1 MSVNNFKPT
10 IWSANILATLQKTL
24 VFASPMITNRNYEG
38 AISGFGDRVKINQ
51 IGDVTVSNYD
61 KDVNI
66 SYQSMSDAAQ
76 FLDIDKQKY
85 FAINLDDVD
94 AAQVNVDL
102 MSAYASQAAY
112 AISDVVDQTLS
123 GLYGSAGVTAN
134 LGTTGTPLTITAADT
149 SGGNVGILEL
159 LRRMMVAL
167 NKNNVPKAGRFVV
180 LSPDLAGRLA
190 ERNVT
195 LYNVRQTQEAA
206 DNGFIGNFYGFNIFE
221 SNNVADVGTAA
232 VPKQKILAGT
242 NIAITMAQ
250 QIAKIESVRRENSFA
265 DAVRGLYVYG
275 AKVVRPEALA
285 CATVTPA

>member
-10 IWSANILATLQKTL
+10 IWSANILATLQKSL
-24 VFASPMITNRNYEG
+24 VFASPIITNRNYEG
-38 AISGFGDRVKINQ
+38 EVANFGDRVKINQ
-51 IGDVTVSNYD
+51 IGDVTISNYVAGTD
-61 KDVNI
+61 I
-66 SYQSMSDAAQ
+66 AYQGMSDAAQ
-76 FLDIDKQKY
+76 FLDIDQQKY

-102 MSAYASQAAY
+102 MSAYSTQAGYSIA
-112 AISDVVDQTLS
+112 DTVDQYLS
-123 GLYGSAGVTAN
+123 GLYASAGITTN
-134 LGTTGTPLTITAADT
+134 LGSTASPLTVTAADST
-149 SGGNVGILEL
+149 GGNVGILEL

-167 NKNNVPKAGRFVV
+167 NKNNVPKIGRWVV

-206 DNGFIGNFYGFNIFE
+206 DNGYIGNFYGFEIFE
-221 SNNVADVGTAA
+221 SNNVADVGTA
-232 VPKQKILAGT
+232 VTPKQKILAGT

-250 QIAKIESVRRENSFA
+250 QIAKIEGVRRENQFA

-285 CATVTPA
+285 CATVTPS

>member
-10 IWSANILATLQKTL
+10 IWSANILATLQKSL
-24 VFASPMITNRNYEG
+24 VFASPIITNRNYEG
-38 AISGFGDRVKINQ
+38 EVANFGDRVKINQ
-51 IGDVTVSNYD
+51 IGDVTISNYVSGTD
-61 KDVNI
+61 I
-66 SYQSMSDAAQ
+66 TYQGMSDAAQ
-76 FLDIDKQKY
+76 FLDIDQQKY

-102 MSAYASQAAY
+102 MSAYSTQAGYSIA
-112 AISDVVDQTLS
+112 DTVDQYLS
-123 GLYGSAGVTAN
+123 GLYASAGITTN
-134 LGTTGTPLTITAADT
+134 LGSTASPLTVTAADST
-149 SGGNVGILEL
+149 GGNVGILEL

-167 NKNNVPKAGRFVV
+167 NKNNVPKIGRWVV

-206 DNGFIGNFYGFNIFE
+206 DNGYIGNFYGFEIFE
-221 SNNVADVGTAA
+221 SNNVADVGTA
-232 VPKQKILAGT
+232 VTPKQKILAGT
-242 NIAITMAQ
+242 NVAITMAQ
-250 QIAKIESVRRENSFA
+250 QIAKIEGVRRENQFA

-285 CATVTPA
+285 CATVTPS